1 MKRPTQVDV
10 ARIAG
15 VSRATVSYVLT
26 GRTYGRVTI
35 SPETKQRV
43 LDAVAELG
51 YVPDIQA
58 QALRSGSTGTIGVII
73 PDIHNPHFWQ
83 YVEGIDLAAQGSG
96 YRLLVS
102 SASLDPE
109 QEQENLKDL
118 AGRSLDGLILQGYF
132 DEPSKT
138 TNQIFRQLIKR
149 KMPIVVIGHTT
160 ADVDAVWADYRTGTD
175 DVMAYLLALGH
186 RRIGFIYGVKIPIL
200 GEDRLIPYKENL
212 ARAGLPVDESLIINC
227 GPTIED
233 GYQAAYQLLNRSL
246 HVTAIIVINDLL
258 AIGVLRAAADLGIH
272 VPPQLSV
279 VSYDDIPIANYF
291 IPRLTTVSK
300 DPTKFGQE
308 AMKLIIARIQEP
320 DRPFRKIK
328 LPVRFVV
335 RESTGSAPG
344 SNVTQQRISKKRRD
358 VSEN

>member
-26 GRTYGRVTI
+26 GRTNGRVTI
-35 SPETKQRV
+35 SPDTKQRV

-51 YVPDIQA
+51 YVPDAQA
-58 QALRSGSTGTIGVII
+58 QALRSGSTHTIGVII

-83 YVEGIDLAAQGSG
+83 YVEGIDLAAQSLG

-102 SASLDPE
+102 SASLDPG

-118 AGRSLDGLILQGYF
+118 AGRRIDGLILQGYF

-138 TNQIFRQLIKR
+138 TNQIFKQLIKR
-149 KMPIVVIGHTT
+149 KLPIVVIGHTT
-160 ADVDAVWADYRTGTD
+160 AHVDAVWADYRTGTD
-175 DVMAYLLALGH
+175 EVMAYLLSLGH
-186 RRIGFIYGVKIPIL
+186 QRIGFIYGVKFRML
-200 GEDRLIPYKENL
+200 GEDRLLPYKENL

-227 GPTIED
+227 GHTIED
-233 GYQAAYQLLNRSL
+233 GYQAAYQLLSQSPR
-246 HVTAIIVINDLL
+246 VTAVIAINDLL
-258 AIGVLRAAADLGIH
+258 AIGALRAAADLGIH
-272 VPPQLSV
+272 VPSQLSV

-291 IPRLTTVSK
+291 IPRITTVSK
-300 DPTKFGQE
+300 DPAKFGQE
-308 AMKLIIARIQEP
+308 AMKLILARITEP

-328 LPVRFVV
+328 MPIRFIV
-335 RESTGSAPG
+335 RETTGPAS
-344 SNVTQQRISKKRRD
+344 ISKGPQQTVSIIKSN